1 MPFHIIH
8 QDITRMDCDAI
19 VNPTDKWLSG
29 SGGTD
34 YAVHEAA
41 GEELDEA
48 CKKIADQS
56 HPVGSD
62 PVHVSDEALKYREL
76 AARSDAYT
84 VCYQFFAT
92 GKAIVPYRSKMSDTP
107 IDEMCLSV
115 RSSNGL
121 MRAGANTFGK
131 VKEIMER
138 ENGLRTI
145 RNLGVKSE
153 KEIKLCFFNSCY
165 LLLNEYEKA
174 EWWQEVHSAAHSGRW
189 CGGPAAAVR
198 FKQRPKL
205 VSYIRFNHHGVVL
218 CCPL

>member
-1 MPFHIIH
+1 M
-8 QDITRMDCDAI
+8 
-19 VNPTDKWLSG
+19 NPNCK
-29 SGGTD
+29 
-34 YAVHEAA
+34 YEVHTYW
-41 GEELDEA
+41 GWFRLDEGA
-48 CKKIADQS
+48 YQDYLAGKLWITWVPGKPNQS
-56 HPVGSD
+56 QPIGSD

-92 GKAIVPYRSKMSDTP
+92 GKATVPYHSKMSDTP

-174 EWWQEVHSAAHSGRW
+174 EWWQEVIDGNANSAS
-189 CGGPAAAVR
+189 PAQEIA
-198 FKQRPKL
+198 
-205 VSYIRFNHHGVVL
+205 
-218 CCPL
+218 

>member
-1 MPFHIIH
+1 M
-8 QDITRMDCDAI
+8 
-19 VNPTDKWLSG
+19 NPNCK
-29 SGGTD
+29 
-34 YAVHEAA
+34 YEVHTYW
-41 GEELDEA
+41 GWFRLDEGA
-48 CKKIADQS
+48 YQDYLAGKLWITWVPGKPNQS

-92 GKAIVPYRSKMSDTP
+92 GKATVPYHSKMSDTP

-189 CGGPAAAVR
+189 CGGPAAAVCR
-198 FKQRPKL
+198 CVPQNALPVILRI
-205 VSYIRFNHHGVVL
+205 SRNS
-218 CCPL
+218 

>member
-1 MPFHIIH
+1 
-8 QDITRMDCDAI
+8 
-19 VNPTDKWLSG
+19 
-29 SGGTD
+29 
-34 YAVHEAA
+34 
-41 GEELDEA
+41 
-48 CKKIADQS
+48 
-56 HPVGSD
+56 
-62 PVHVSDEALKYREL
+62 
-76 AARSDAYT
+76 
-84 VCYQFFAT
+84 
-92 GKAIVPYRSKMSDTP
+92 MSDTP

-174 EWWQEVHSAAHSGRW
+174 EWWQEVPSAAHSGRW
-189 CGGPAAAVR
+189 CGGPAAAVCR
-198 FKQRPKL
+198 RMHC
-205 VSYIRFNHHGVVL
+205 R
-218 CCPL
+218 

>member
-1 MPFHIIH
+1 M
-8 QDITRMDCDAI
+8 
-19 VNPTDKWLSG
+19 NPNCK
-29 SGGTD
+29 
-34 YAVHEAA
+34 YEVHTYW
-41 GEELDEA
+41 GWFRLDEGA
-48 CKKIADQS
+48 YQDYLAGKLWITWVPGKPDQS

-92 GKAIVPYRSKMSDTP
+92 GKATVPYLSKMSDTP

-131 VKEIMER
+131 VKEIMEQ
-138 ENGLRTI
+138 ENGLLTI

-153 KEIKLCFFNSCY
+153 KEIKLCFFNCCY
-165 LLLNEYEKA
+165 SLLNEYEKA
-174 EWWQEVHSAAHSGRW
+174 EWWQEVIDGNANSAS
-189 CGGPAAAVR
+189 PAQEIA
-198 FKQRPKL
+198 
-205 VSYIRFNHHGVVL
+205 
-218 CCPL
+218 

>member
-1 MPFHIIH
+1 
-8 QDITRMDCDAI
+8 
-19 VNPTDKWLSG
+19 
-29 SGGTD
+29 
-34 YAVHEAA
+34 
-41 GEELDEA
+41 
-48 CKKIADQS
+48 
-56 HPVGSD
+56 
-62 PVHVSDEALKYREL
+62 
-76 AARSDAYT
+76 
-84 VCYQFFAT
+84 
-92 GKAIVPYRSKMSDTP
+92 MSDTP

-174 EWWQEVHSAAHSGRW
+174 EWWQEVIDGNANSAS
-189 CGGPAAAVR
+189 PAQEIA
-198 FKQRPKL
+198 
-205 VSYIRFNHHGVVL
+205 
-218 CCPL
+218 